1 MKAFHTFTYKI
12 EIKKK
17 KKREKAHTQMPI
29 LYKYKNTKLNTVK
42 AITAIVTQYVHYND
56 HCKLMIKIN
65 HGITY
70 LEKRLL
76 TFPIF

>member
-1 MKAFHTFTYKI
+1 
-12 EIKKK
+12 
-17 KKREKAHTQMPI
+17 MPI